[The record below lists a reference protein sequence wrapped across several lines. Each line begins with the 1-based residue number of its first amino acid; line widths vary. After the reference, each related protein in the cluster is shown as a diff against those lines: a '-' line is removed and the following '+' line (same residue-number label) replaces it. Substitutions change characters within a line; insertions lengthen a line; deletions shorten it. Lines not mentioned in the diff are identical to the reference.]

1 MAHPPIH
8 IHEVLATLS
17 QGDDRAFLIE
27 FVRAA
32 DGSGG
37 SKGSIKRAHVY
48 FGAPNPRDRQRPPSA
63 VNPPPSAVNRK
74 KHFDSNTIP
83 LTEAGS
89 RRMLT
94 PFITHLIKFDGRKI
108 YH

>member
-1 MAHPPIH
+1 MQSIH
-8 IHEVLATLS
+8 IHEVLATLA
-17 QGDDRAFLIE
+17 QGGDRAFLIE

-32 DGSGG
+32 DSKNGK
-37 SKGSIKRAHVY
+37 KGSIRRAHVY
-48 FGAPNPRDRQRPPSA
+48 FGAPNPRDRQ
-63 VNPPPSAVNRK
+63 NPAANVVKMKRK
-74 KHFDSNTIP
+74 KHFDSNSIP

-94 PFITHLIKFDGRKI
+94 PFISHLISFDGRKI